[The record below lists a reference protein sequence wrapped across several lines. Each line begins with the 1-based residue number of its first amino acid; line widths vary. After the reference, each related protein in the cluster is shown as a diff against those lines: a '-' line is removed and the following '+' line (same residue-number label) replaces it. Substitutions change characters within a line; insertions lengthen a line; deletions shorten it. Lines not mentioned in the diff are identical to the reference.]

1 MASKSKSKAT
11 TFSPVTKALNANLT
25 NSTFGFLSSAG
36 WKGKSPASSSKSVD
50 VQPDLDLLGGFAFL
64 SFASLDEL
72 ETHIEHNESTSS
84 AISVN
89 VGQKRKAV
97 ASEKRQGESSGLYV
111 PPSKK
116 KATSTAKKKS
126 APKQLTSTLTT
137 AKPSFTNGSRKHK
150 TDQVSS
156 VGTILVDR
164 ELSRLAPIDIS
175 ASGSEMIEP
184 SSSNVFSEISLL
196 CSETVD
202 LGDDEDVP
210 QDVCKKP
217 AKDAP
222 ESSDRDIGSGQV
234 EVPPAEINQTE
245 GVVEGIAT
253 STDPIP
259 KKKKKKKK
267 RKNEHCDQTS
277 QTKFRIK
284 KKAKSVSKGQASE
297 GTSNVLS
304 GEMKN
309 DAFPDW
315 LSQDDDNLHI
325 RTSNDEDGNKSQ
337 VKYLLSR
344 PKVEHASCARTMV
357 CKGYTKENGFKI
369 KLNASGSSS
378 GENSIGLKHDTT
390 SEPSQAKTVENIS
403 LDGSIP
409 HSKEQEN
416 DMGEESTSVSV
427 LSDLSDHSS
436 DLEMFMDRCG
446 CFLLNNKIEKVEKE
460 DVEMGEG
467 AVDVDVESVGKETRK
482 NFLVVSG
489 IEAGHF
495 SYHPGVTKDGTIDT
509 SIQAL
514 PNEIDIFLQCAKM
527 QEGEMIKIINPD
539 DSEELN
545 SHFTQNNGR
554 NPEAVKA
561 VRSATE
567 RKRRHHLGDLFN
579 DVKLEVFTD
588 LVDVDLYFS
597 KQAILSKA
605 INTIEELEKQ
615 SKELSSAKKQLM
627 KKNKM
632 LKEKRNLLMSGKE
645 STDVDPANVDAIFRQ
660 LNIKLDDEETLKTE
674 ENSNSSQDV
683 VDKAGSESKVAVEPC
698 VKGRPRA
705 KKTLLAPWVSNNKPV
720 PKSKDDLSRT
730 ATNLPQ
736 KATTQA
742 PLEASKEILA
752 TATSSSQ
759 AVPSANVFNVSC
771 GVQTQEEGKDFLKS
785 FTIGNPPISQSLPAE
800 SGTAK
805 SKPISESTSQEG
817 AKPSLVKI
825 LPKPAILHLNPT
837 QQNVMIMDTLGQVKQ
852 PSSDKIICNLSRLS
866 TMQSPSSSS
875 SICFIRGGQLMKS
888 LDSKNVMHIKI
899 NDDPKNVSSVSCST
913 STVSTLSQ
921 QVSSTTATTN
931 MPGFLTLGV
940 PKPPEAPSISNVQ
953 AAQKY
958 LEKPVLISQ
967 IPLKPATTQVLST
980 TTATN
985 MPGYLTLGVAKPLEA
1000 LSTSAAQTSQK
1011 HPEEPVLVSQIP
1023 LKSTTTQALSMAT
1036 ATSMP
1041 GFLTL
1046 GVAKTPEAT
1055 NTSSVQTSQT
1065 LAEKPV
1071 LVSQIPLK
1079 STTTQVFT
1087 TANATNMPGLLT
1099 FNVAKTPQAPGTSSV
1114 QTSQKQ
1120 LEQPVLVSQTPLKST
1135 TTQVLTT
1142 ATATKM
1148 PGLLT
1153 FSVANIP
1160 QAPGTSSV
1168 QASRKH
1174 PENTLLVSQNPLK
1187 LTTSQVS
1194 STTTETNIPG
1204 FVTLGVAKMPEA
1216 PKTSTV
1222 QTERPLLIS
1231 PIPLKSATT
1240 QVSSTT
1246 TTTNVPGFVTLGVA
1260 KAPQGPGP
1268 LSVQTSQKLP
1278 ENALLVSPIPL
1289 KSPTAQVSSTATASN
1304 IPGFLT
1310 FSVAKVPNAPGT
1322 SSVQSSQKLP
1332 KNALL
1337 VSQIPLNSTTTPT
1350 VIFTGKPLSM
1360 LTSSAG
1366 SLQSRSQPSSEMT
1379 MRALAS
1385 LSQLQANRPPLVGTV
1400 GKPVALNE
1408 NPVAGILSGLKN
1420 VVMKVVPGQPEVQS
1434 TRSSIPT
1441 VPTTPKTTA
1450 TKGAMSSEA
1459 SVASSQGKHPAT
1471 TRTFSVIPIISVP
1484 TSSSLNSSFTV
1495 SALNQPSSSSGIS
1508 AKDDTIAPFIKPCLD
1523 PFNLVPKQPVAS
1535 SPTIEL
1541 EPSPDPST
1549 SLDLESEIDKELVDN
1564 LTSSES
1570 PSPTPDD
1577 IFTDE
1582 PLGSSTVLTQEM
1594 LNIPGIEQRPDVPLA
1609 KLSEVFENLADLDK
1623 TSDTELPEPSCEA
1636 EERKSEGLDACNVS
1650 SSSRGSEV
1658 QTGVPS
1664 SPLRISAIS
1673 AKKSTSPLKVEIKD
1687 FRKGKPFQPDME

>member
-11 TFSPVTKALNANLT
+11 KFSPVTKALNANLT

-72 ETHIEHNESTSS
+72 ETHIEHNESTST

-89 VGQKRKAV
+89 VGQKRKTV

-116 KATSTAKKKS
+116 KATTTTKKKS

-156 VGTILVDR
+156 VGTILVDH

-202 LGDDEDVP
+202 LGDDEDVS
-210 QDVCKKP
+210 QEICKKP
-217 AKDAP
+217 AKSVP

-245 GVVEGIAT
+245 GVVEGTAT

-284 KKAKSVSKGQASE
+284 KKAKSVSKGQVSA
-297 GTSNVLS
+297 GTSNVIS
-304 GEMKN
+304 GEMNN
-309 DAFPDW
+309 DAFPDP
-315 LSQDDDNLHI
+315 LSQDDNNLHS
-325 RTSNDEDGNKSQ
+325 RTGNDEDGNKSQ

-344 PKVEHASCARTMV
+344 PKMEHISCARTMF

-369 KLNASGSSS
+369 KLNASESSS
-378 GENSIGLKHDTT
+378 GDHSIGLNHDTT
-390 SEPSQAKTVENIS
+390 SEPSQAKTLENIS

-409 HSKEQEN
+409 HSKEEEN
-416 DMGEESTSVSV
+416 DMGEESTSASV

-467 AVDVDVESVGKETRK
+467 VVDVDVESVGKETRK

-495 SYHPGVTKDGTIDT
+495 SYHPGLTKDGTIDT

-605 INTIEELEKQ
+605 ISTIEELDKQ

-632 LKEKRNLLMSGKE
+632 LKEKRNLLMSGNE

-705 KKTLLAPWVSNNKPV
+705 KKTLLAPWVSNDKPV
-720 PKSKDDLSRT
+720 PKRKDDLST
-730 ATNLPQ
+730 IATNLPQ
-736 KATTQA
+736 KATTHA
-742 PLEASKEILA
+742 PLDAPKEILA

-759 AVPSANVFNVSC
+759 AVPSSNIFNVSC
-771 GVQTQEEGKDFLKS
+771 GVQTQEEGKDSPKS
-785 FTIGNPPISQSLPAE
+785 FTVGNPPVSQSLPAE
-800 SGTAK
+800 SSIAK

-825 LPKPAILHLNPT
+825 LPKPAVLHFNPT
-837 QQNVMIMDTLGQVKQ
+837 QQKVMIMDTLGQVKQ

-888 LDSKNVMHIKI
+888 LDSKDVMHIKI

-931 MPGFLTLGV
+931 MPGFFTLGV
-940 PKPPEAPSISNVQ
+940 AKPPEAPGISNVQ
-953 AAQKY
+953 ATQKY
-958 LEKPVLISQ
+958 PEKPVLVSQ
-967 IPLKPATTQVLST
+967 IPLKSATTQVLST

-985 MPGYLTLGVAKPLEA
+985 IAGYLTLDVAKSLEA
-1000 LSTSAAQTSQK
+1000 PSTSTGETSQK
-1011 HPEEPVLVSQIP
+1011 HPEQPVLVSQIS
-1023 LKSTTTQALSMAT
+1023 LKSSTAQALSTAT
-1036 ATSMP
+1036 ATSVP

-1046 GVAKTPEAT
+1046 GVAKTPEAP
-1055 NTSSVQTSQT
+1055 NTSSVKTSQKLSEKPVLVSQIPLISTTTQVLTTATATNMPGLLTFNVAKTSQAPATLSVQTSQKHP
-1065 LAEKPV
+1065 EQPV

-1079 STTTQVFT
+1079 STTTQVLT
-1087 TANATNMPGLLT
+1087 TATATNMPGLPT
-1099 FNVAKTPQAPGTSSV
+1099 FN
-1114 QTSQKQ
+1114 
-1120 LEQPVLVSQTPLKST
+1120 
-1135 TTQVLTT
+1135 
-1142 ATATKM
+1142 
-1148 PGLLT
+1148 
-1153 FSVANIP
+1153 VANIP

-1168 QASRKH
+1168 QALQKR
-1174 PENTLLVSQNPLK
+1174 PDNTLLVSQNPLK
-1187 LTTSQVS
+1187 LATTQVS
-1194 STTTETNIPG
+1194 STTRETNMPG
-1204 FVTLGVAKMPEA
+1204 FVTLGAEA
-1216 PKTSTV
+1216 PKTSSV
-1222 QTERPLLIS
+1222 QTSHKHPERPLLIS
-1231 PIPLKSATT
+1231 PIPLKSTTT

-1260 KAPQGPGP
+1260 KAPQAHGP

-1278 ENALLVSPIPL
+1278 ENTLLVSPISL
-1289 KSPTAQVSSTATASN
+1289 KSPTTQVSSTATASN

-1310 FSVAKVPNAPGT
+1310 FSVAKMPNTPGT
-1322 SSVQSSQKLP
+1322 SSVQSSQRLP

-1337 VSQIPLNSTTTPT
+1337 VSQIPLKSTTTPT

-1366 SLQSRSQPSSEMT
+1366 PLQSPSPPSSEMT

-1385 LSQLQANRPPLVGTV
+1385 LSQLPANRPPLVGTAA
-1400 GKPVALNE
+1400 KPVVLNE

-1420 VVMKVVPGQPEVQS
+1420 VVMKVLPGQPEVQS

-1441 VPTTPKTTA
+1441 VPMTPKTTA
-1450 TKGAMSSEA
+1450 IKGAMSSQA

-1471 TRTFSVIPIISVP
+1471 TRTISVIPIISLP
-1484 TSSSLNSSFTV
+1484 TSSSLNSSFTA
-1495 SALNQPSSSSGIS
+1495 SALNQPSSSSGVS
-1508 AKDDTIAPFIKPCLD
+1508 AKDDTSAPFIKPCLD
-1523 PFNLVPKQPVAS
+1523 PFNLVPKQPAVS

-1570 PSPTPDD
+1570 PSPIPDD

-1582 PLGSSTVLTQEM
+1582 TLGTSTVLTQEM
-1594 LNIPGIEQRPDVPLA
+1594 LNIPGIEQCPDVPLA
-1609 KLSEVFENLADLDK
+1609 KLPLADLDK

-1636 EERKSEGLDACNVS
+1636 EERKSEGSDACNVS
-1650 SSSRGSEV
+1650 SSTRSSEV

-1687 FRKGKPFQPDME
+1687 FRKGEPFQPDME